1 MVIAVVA
8 LLVIGPEKLPKV
20 ARTAGALLGRLQ
32 RYVAQVKEEIGRE
45 ARFEELLALQQA
57 IKTNA
62 EKIESSINKEAQQ
75 VAHSVTT
82 AGETVAAQ
90 MPVTEAAQEIHAA
103 SKSQS
108 QHAKTPRPKTAKKTR
123 KKVVALKSSVADS
136 TSS

>member
-45 ARFEELLALQQA
+45 ARFEELQALQQA

-62 EKIESSINKEAQQ
+62 EKIESSFNKEAQQ

-90 MPVTEAAQEIHAA
+90 MPVTEQETHAA

-108 QHAKTPRPKTAKKTR
+108 QHAKTLRPKTAKKTR